1 MKNEHDPGTVGVHKI
16 TGTGLMRLACSY
28 TINADSN
35 ISLKKV
41 YQCEHSPMRTQLFVV
56 EMQDIPTFVSVHFVR
71 HKHGVEHFVKSNRED
86 RASYTGD
93 LGRWQPVNHMMLCNA
108 QALVNM
114 ARKRLCRK
122 ASEETTEV
130 MEAIVAAVGKEDAA
144 LAERMVPE
152 CEYRRGCREIKTCG
166 LYDKRHPLREQ
177 FKTEYPEMWEE

>member
-1 MKNEHDPGTVGVHKI
+1 MKNEHDPGTVSVRKI
-16 TGTGLMRLACSY
+16 TGTDLMRLACSY

-35 ISLKKV
+35 MTLEKV
-41 YQCEHSPMRTQLFVV
+41 YQCEHSPLRTQMFVV

-86 RASYTGD
+86 RSSHTGD
-93 LGRWQPVNHMMLCNA
+93 LGRWQPVNHLMLCNA
-108 QALVNM
+108 QALINM

-122 ASEETTEV
+122 ASEETTAV
-130 MEAIVAAVGKEDAA
+130 MAAIVAAVGKEDAA

-166 LYDKRHPLREQ
+166 LYDKNHPRKVSE
-177 FKTEYPEMWEE
+177 TA

>member
-1 MKNEHDPGTVGVHKI
+1 MKNEHYPVTVSVRKI
-16 TGTGLMRLACSY
+16 TGTDLMRLACSY

-35 ISLKKV
+35 MTLEKV

-56 EMQDIPTFVSVHFVR
+56 EMQGIPTFVSAHFVR

-86 RASYTGD
+86 RASHTGD

-122 ASEETTEV
+122 ASNETTAT
-130 MEAIVAAVGKEDAA
+130 MQAIVNAVRRFGDFA

-166 LYDKRHPLREQ
+166 LYDKNHPRKASE
-177 FKTEYPEMWEE
+177 TA